1 MKKKKI
7 VSFLLIINL
16 LMAYFMPIYT
26 YAAERLEE
34 IDAMSISV
42 SNYAE
47 FNQALNDNPYGKIE
61 LKNDIKIPESYSMV
75 KNFEGTLDGK
85 GYKITNL
92 KGPIFREVNNAI
104 LKNLVFEDV
113 AILVDYETPFSK
125 GPLAET
131 VNNSIIS
138 NVHVMSGY
146 IRQTVS
152 YSKAGA
158 IGGLV
163 GEVTGSTTIENSSV
177 NLNIQGQTMGGLVG
191 RTSGNDN
198 LFENNMV
205 LGVMET
211 SLSVVKAGGISS
223 TIEGQTTL
231 RNSFIQMDY
240 LNTDGLFRG
249 VSDFNGSGVVEN
261 IFVGNSIFGK
271 GSYKFTNARSNY
283 TFKNNRVVKDI
294 NGTFTASEGI
304 SSDYSYNSASL
315 AFFSGVLTWDF
326 ANVWEMSGST
336 PILKSRG
343 KSIAQIDSV
352 KTVRTFKEFTD
363 AIKSNSA
370 ANVVLAA
377 DLDGSNNTT
386 ISTAFTGT
394 IEGNGYKISNLKNPL
409 FSELKGA
416 TIQSL
421 IIKDTNIK
429 ISGVKDTSYGLLA
442 NLITNKSSVKDVHV
456 VDSIFET
463 GAGTTGLFTGGLD
476 NSTISNSSAR
486 GKVTG
491 RFVGVMV
498 GRSNNSSAKIE
509 NSYAIGTIPEQSISD
524 ERSGGLIGN
533 PTFKSIIQNTYAK
546 VENKSKKQHGGL
558 LGSTYSYAGTNITVS
573 NSLSLSNV
581 YNNGK
586 KFSGENPQSSWTNNY
601 QLDSTTGVANDS
613 PIITITQSDIAKE
626 DFYKEKLKWD
636 TSSVWYTDEASLEQP
651 PTLRNSDPYY
661 QITSLESPE
670 VNTILA
676 NDTVI
681 SGNVKTGQVG
691 QRVVASVL
699 GKIIGEGRL
708 DNDLNFKFMIAAQHE
723 NTAIEVAVF
732 DNVTSKST
740 TTYVK
745 GNIPLIPQVEA
756 VKDTDTMVSGYTT
769 PNVEVSMSNS
779 KGETLGKVT
788 SDTHG
793 SFMLELKKQTTGT
806 ELIFV
811 AKNNYGQ
818 SDEQKIVVKQ
828 TPYKAPELDNDM
840 SASTTKVTGSGAKP
854 NSDVVMKRSNLILAE
869 TTADK
874 EGKFTLEFSPQQMDT
889 ELSVYYIVDQTK
901 SDEFTTSVIAPPP
914 GAPTVNPID
923 DRSTNL
929 SGTTEI
935 NTNIKVTNEEG
946 IVLGDGISNQSGD
959 FNIKIPVQ
967 LSGTKLIVTP
977 SNRFGIGE
985 SKTVVVDLT
994 APDVPIVNPV
1004 STIDEVVSGQGKVGA
1019 TAKVRVDGV
1028 TIGEGIVDREGNF
1041 EVKIPKQKFG
1051 TVLEV
1056 YLENEKGISRSI
1068 NVEVGMLPPD
1078 SPVVNEVFD
1087 NSEILTGTGEPEAE
1101 VTVRVGS
1108 KEIGKDTVDKD
1119 GSFSV
1124 QIPKQN
1130 AGIRLNAFLT
1140 NEIGKSD
1147 PVEVEVQL
1155 TAPEA
1160 PEVDEYYEDDTRIT
1174 GTGKPGSK
1182 VLVEIDGVVVGTGNI
1197 NMTGEFS
1204 LPISGYKVNK
1214 SINVYLENA
1223 AGVSETTTILVKLSP
1238 PAAPTLKPIK
1248 EEATTLIGK
1257 GKENTDVLVY
1267 KNDELIGTGQSDAN
1281 GDFKVEIPGQQY
1293 RTELTIVMKNAAGT
1307 SPATLLTV
1315 GLVEPDAPQV
1325 SPVTDNDD
1333 SLSGLGKKDSEIIV
1347 YANNRQIGRGNVQED
1362 GTFKINIASQKVGTV
1377 ISVYNSNAY
1386 GTSDATEIQVTLGAP
1401 RTPKVDEINDLD
1413 TTVSGS
1419 GKSSAT
1425 MVVLANDEE
1434 ITRTTVTDD
1443 NSFTVEITSLTAKD
1457 TVTVYQLNDA
1467 GQSEKVSTIVQLTA
1481 PKKPSVESVNDQTTT
1496 VKGTGKPNATA
1507 YIKLED
1513 GTLLGSGKVDQDGNF
1528 SVNIAKQVAY
1538 TILLVTLEN
1547 EAGVSPFKMLLVSQ
1561 TSTSTERTDTDATSG
1576 ESAGIN
1582 TQGSEKVES
1591 DLLGNIEK
1599 GENVAENKAKG
1610 SDKSIGKKDTAT
1622 KDKTEEET
1630 SSLDEPLSEK
1640 EDPKNTP
1647 TSKKGIAGLDELNEL
1662 TAPVMAAT
1670 LSVGMIL
1677 VLLVV
1682 YVFQKY
1688 YLGKD
1693 INFSLKDL
1701 SKNIL
1706 KIKK

>member
-1 MKKKKI
+1 
-7 VSFLLIINL
+7 
-16 LMAYFMPIYT
+16 MPIYT

-125 GPLAET
+125 APLAET

-138 NVHVMSGY
+138 NIHVMSGY

-211 SLSVVKAGGISS
+211 SISVVKAGGISS
-223 TIEGQTTL
+223 IIEGKTTL
-231 RNSFIQMDY
+231 RNSYIQMDY
-240 LNTDGLFRG
+240 LNTDNLFRG

-294 NGTFTASEGI
+294 DGAFTASEGI

-394 IEGNGYKISNLKNPL
+394 IEGNGYKISNLQQAL
-409 FSELKGA
+409 FAEIKKA
-416 TIQSL
+416 TIKNLVLNDANIKSGTAVLASVASNSSL
-421 IIKDTNIK
+421 IE
-429 ISGVKDTSYGLLA
+429 
-442 NLITNKSSVKDVHV
+442 DVHV
-456 VDSIFET
+456 VDSVLERT
-463 GAGTTGLFTGGLD
+463 SGNVGLVVGELL
-476 NSTISNSSAR
+476 SSSKISKSSAR
-486 GKVTG
+486 GTVTG
-491 RFVGVMV
+491 RFVGLLV
-498 GRSNNSSAKIE
+498 GLSSASTIE
-509 NSYAIGTIPEQSISD
+509 NSYAVGKISKQVASD
-524 ERSGGLIGN
+524 ERSGGLVGN
-533 PTFKSIIQNTYAK
+533 PTNKSTLTNVYAK
-546 VENKSKKQHGGL
+546 VDNNSKKYHGGL
-558 LGSTYSYAGTNITVS
+558 LGWTYSYSGSSITVK
-573 NSLSLSNV
+573 NGLSLSDV
-581 YNNGK
+581 RNNGK
-586 KFSGENPQSSWTNNY
+586 KFSYDNAQSSWTNNY
-601 QLDSTTGVANDS
+601 QLSSTTGVANAS
-613 PIITITQSDIAKE
+613 PIITATEDDISKKDFYTEKLNWNTSDIW
-626 DFYKEKLKWD
+626 F
-636 TSSVWYTDEASLEQP
+636 VDEASSKRA

-661 QITSLESPE
+661 QITSLESPM
-670 VNTILA
+670 VDTVLA

-681 SGNVKTGQVG
+681 SGNVQTGQVG
-691 QRVVASVL
+691 QRVVASIL
-699 GKIIGEGRL
+699 GKTIGEGKL
-708 DNDLNFKFMIAAQHE
+708 DSNLNFKFMIAAQHE

-769 PNVEVSMSNS
+769 PNVEVTMSNS
-779 KGETLGKVT
+779 KGENLGKVT
-788 SDTHG
+788 SDTQG
-793 SFMLELKKQTTGT
+793 SFMLELKKQTAGT

-811 AKNNYGQ
+811 AKNSYGQ

-828 TPYKAPELDNDM
+828 TPYQAPELDNDI

-874 EGKFTLEFSPQQMDT
+874 EGKFTLEFSAQQMDT
-889 ELSVYYIVDQTK
+889 ELTVYYIVDQTK
-901 SDEFTTSVIAPPP
+901 SDEFTTSVISPPP

-946 IVLGDGISNQSGD
+946 KVLGDGISNQSGD

-967 LSGTKLIVTP
+967 LAGTKLIVTP

-1004 STIDEVVSGQGKVGA
+1004 STTDEVVSGQGKVGA
-1019 TAKVRVDGV
+1019 TAKVRVDGA
-1028 TIGEGIVDREGNF
+1028 TIGEGIVDQEGNF

-1078 SPVVNEVFD
+1078 SPQVNEVFD

-1108 KEIGKDTVDKD
+1108 KEIGKGTVDED
-1119 GSFSV
+1119 GNFAV

-1130 AGIRLNAFLT
+1130 AGIRLNVFLT

-1160 PEVDEYYEDDTRIT
+1160 PAVDEYYEDDTMIT

-1204 LPISGYKVNK
+1204 LPLSGYKVNK
-1214 SINVYLENA
+1214 SINVYLENV

-1238 PAAPTLKPIK
+1238 PASPTLKPLK
-1248 EEATTLIGK
+1248 EEVTTLIGK
-1257 GKENTDVLVY
+1257 GKENTAVLVY

-1386 GTSDATEIQVTLGAP
+1386 GTSDATEILVTLGAP
-1401 RTPKVDEINDLD
+1401 GTPKVDEINDLD
-1413 TTVSGS
+1413 TTVSGI

-1425 MVVLANDEE
+1425 MVVLANDKE
-1434 ITRTTVTDD
+1434 ITRTTVADD
-1443 NSFTVEITSLTAKD
+1443 NSFAVEITSLNAND
-1457 TVTVYQLNDA
+1457 VVTVYQLNDA
-1467 GQSEKVSTIVQLTA
+1467 GQSEQVSTTVQLTA
-1481 PKKPSVESVNDQTTT
+1481 PQKPSVDSVNDQTTA

-1507 YIKLED
+1507 NIKLED
-1513 GTLLGSGKVDQDGNF
+1513 GTLLGFGKVDQNGNF
-1528 SVNIAKQVAY
+1528 SVNITKQAAY

-1561 TSTSTERTDTDATSG
+1561 TSTSTEKSDTDFITG
-1576 ESAGIN
+1576 ESATIN
-1582 TQGSEKVES
+1582 MQGSEISGS
-1591 DLLGNIEK
+1591 DLLENIEK
-1599 GENVAENKAKG
+1599 EITSAKSKVTG
-1610 SDKSIGKKDTAT
+1610 SGKSTGTKDTST

-1630 SSLDEPLSEK
+1630 SSLEEPLSEQ
-1640 EDPKNTP
+1640 EDSKNTS
-1647 TSKKGIAGLDELNEL
+1647 TSKKGIAGLDELNEI

-1670 LSVGMIL
+1670 LSVGMFL
-1677 VLLVV
+1677 VLLIV
-1682 YVFQKY
+1682 YAYQKY
-1688 YLGKD
+1688 YLGKE
-1693 INFSLKDL
+1693 INLK
-1701 SKNIL
+1701 L
-1706 KIKK
+1706 KYFIKKFE